1 MGFSYY
7 EDETPLMCF
16 NAANN
21 WQLGWYPNGRH
32 SMKPLENESFV
43 GRLIG
48 LSDYGSL
55 TETSIDKVMIQ
66 ILGYKKDYY
75 VSFNRKSGINS
86 GTKLGKNKVLV
97 HSRKPGSGYSKS
109 KLVAKLGEG
118 EHYTIGK
125 GSDETAIEIVA
136 IDLKSEPSFA
146 EVKIIRSNS
155 SNNEVK
161 YIRKVG
167 GKRRQSFKWIN
178 GH

>member
-1 MGFSYY
+1 MPK
-7 EDETPLMCF
+7 DDKPVMCF

-21 WQLGWYPNGRH
+21 WQLGWFPNGRH
-32 SMKPLENESFV
+32 SIKPLESDSFI
-43 GRLIG
+43 GNLIG

-55 TETSIDKVMIQ
+55 TETSTEKVMIQ
-66 ILGYKKDYY
+66 ILGHEQDYY
-75 VSFNRKSGINS
+75 VSFNREIGINS
-86 GTKLGKNKVLV
+86 GTREGKNQVLV
-97 HSRKPGSGYSKS
+97 HSRKPGSGYSNS
-109 KLVAKLGEG
+109 KLEAKMDQG
-118 EHYTIGK
+118 EHYTIGT